1 MSTITSL
8 YIPVFPKEFTLFDVE
23 CNKENIASFFEH
35 TLGLGKVSRVDLA
48 SRVSG
53 GGPSIFIHF
62 SEWTKVG
69 ETFCQHLETL
79 ENTSTG
85 YKWSGS
91 PIANPTNPKKQP
103 YIVIKINKKPI
114 PTFTI
119 PIEELNV
126 HQLQHAIVT
135 MEAELKTKEETIKE
149 QSRMIDEQAQK
160 IKYYQEMI
168 TRSFTP

>member
-8 YIPVFPKEFTLFDVE
+8 YIPVFPKEFTLFGAE
-23 CNKENIASFFEH
+23 CSKENIATFFET
-35 TLGLGKVSRVDLA
+35 TLALGKVSRVDFA

-53 GGPSIFIHF
+53 GGPSIFVHF
-62 SEWTKVG
+62 SEWTKEG

-79 ENTSTG
+79 EKSGFG
-85 YKWSGS
+85 YKWSGCE
-91 PIANPTNPKKQP
+91 IANSTNPKKTP

-119 PIEELNV
+119 PMEELNV

-135 MEAELKTKEETIKE
+135 MEQELKVKQQKIEEQAKQIAELEKFRESVI
-149 QSRMIDEQAQK
+149 
-160 IKYYQEMI
+160 
-168 TRSFTP
+168 RSFTP

>member
-8 YIPVFPKEFTLFDVE
+8 YIPVFPKEFTLFDAE

-35 TLGLGKVSRVDLA
+35 TLALGKVCRVDLA

-53 GGPSIFIHF
+53 GGPSVFIHF
-62 SEWTKVG
+62 SEWTNVG
-69 ETFCQHLETL
+69 ETFCQHLDQL
-79 ENTSTG
+79 EKSANG
-85 YKWSGS
+85 YKWVGS
-91 PIANPTNPKKQP
+91 PIANPTNPKKSP

-119 PIEELNV
+119 PLEELNV

-135 MEAELKTKEETIKE
+135 MEAELKAKLQIIE
-149 QSRMIDEQAQK
+149 DQAQK
-160 IKYYQEMI
+160 IRYYESVI
-168 TRSFTP
+168 

>member
-8 YIPVFPKEFTLFDVE
+8 YIPVFPKDFTLFGAE
-23 CNKENIASFFEH
+23 CSKENIATFFET

-53 GGPSIFIHF
+53 GGPSIFVHF
-62 SEWTKVG
+62 SEWTSMG
-69 ETFCQHLETL
+69 ETFCQHLEKL

-91 PIANPTNPKKQP
+91 PIANPNNPKKQP

-119 PIEELNV
+119 PMEELNV
-126 HQLQHAIVT
+126 HQLQHAIAT
-135 MEAELKTKEETIKE
+135 MEEELKLKQQKIEEQAKEIAELRNFRDSVI
-149 QSRMIDEQAQK
+149 
-160 IKYYQEMI
+160 
-168 TRSFTP
+168 RSFTP

>member
-1 MSTITSL
+1 MSSITSL
-8 YIPVFPKEFTLFDVE
+8 YIPVFPKEFTLFGAE
-23 CNKENIASFFEH
+23 CSKENIATFFET

-53 GGPSIFIHF
+53 GGPSIFVHF
-62 SEWTKVG
+62 SEWTKEG

-79 ENTSTG
+79 EKSGIG

-91 PIANPTNPKKQP
+91 QIANPTNPKKQP

-119 PIEELNV
+119 PMEELNV

-135 MEAELKTKEETIKE
+135 MEEELKAKQLI
-149 QSRMIDEQAQK
+149 IDEQLK
-160 IKYYQEMI
+160 RIKYYEDMI
-168 TRSFTP
+168 NRSFTP

>member
-8 YIPVFPKEFTLFDVE
+8 YIPVFPRDFTLFGAE
-23 CNKENIASFFEH
+23 CSKENIATFFET

-53 GGPSIFIHF
+53 GGPSIFVHF
-62 SEWTKVG
+62 SEWTKEG
-69 ETFCQHLETL
+69 KTFCQHLENL
-79 ENTSTG
+79 EQSGIG

-91 PIANPTNPKKQP
+91 PIANPANLKKQP

-119 PIEELNV
+119 PMEELNV
-126 HQLQHAIVT
+126 NQLQNEIVT
-135 MEAELKTKEETIKE
+135 MEEELKAK
-149 QSRMIDEQAQK
+149 QLVIDEQIK
-160 IKYYQEMI
+160 RIKYYEDMI
-168 TRSFTP
+168 SRSFTP

>member
-35 TLGLGKVSRVDLA
+35 TLALGKVSRVDLA

-53 GGPSIFIHF
+53 GGPSIFVHF
-62 SEWTKVG
+62 SEWTKEG

-79 ENTSTG
+79 ENTTTG

-91 PIANPTNPKKQP
+91 PIANPTNLKKTMP
-103 YIVIKINKKPI
+103 YIIIKINKKPI

-119 PIEELNV
+119 PMEELNV

-135 MEAELKTKEETIKE
+135 MEEELKIKQQKIEEQAKQIAEL
-149 QSRMIDEQAQK
+149 
-160 IKYYQEMI
+160 
-168 TRSFTP
+168 

>member
-8 YIPVFPKEFTLFDVE
+8 YIPVFPKDFTLFGAE
-23 CNKENIASFFEH
+23 CSKETIATFFET

-53 GGPSIFIHF
+53 GGPSIFVHF
-62 SEWTKVG
+62 SEWTKEG
-69 ETFCQHLETL
+69 ETFCQHLESL

-91 PIANPTNPKKQP
+91 QIANPTNPKKQP

-126 HQLQHAIVT
+126 HQLQHAIAT
-135 MEAELKTKEETIKE
+135 MEAELKLKQQKIE
-149 QSRMIDEQAQK
+149 EQAK
-160 IKYYQEMI
+160 EIAELRNFRDSVI
-168 TRSFTP
+168 RSFTP